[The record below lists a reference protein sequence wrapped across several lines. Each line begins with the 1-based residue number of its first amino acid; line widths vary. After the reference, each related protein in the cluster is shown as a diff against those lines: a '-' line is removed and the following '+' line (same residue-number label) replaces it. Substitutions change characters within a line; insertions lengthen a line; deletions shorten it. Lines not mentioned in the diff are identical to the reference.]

1 MADYARTEL
10 LAETGWLAEHLDDAN
25 LVVVDCQEHRLYLRG
40 HIPGAVSS
48 PSYSDRL
55 KDPYNPAFVMTPGQF
70 AALMAELGVGDDDL
84 VIAYDDNRSLFASR
98 LWWVLNYY
106 GHHRVKVLNG
116 GWNKWV
122 MEGHPVS
129 IAKSKRQASPFTPR
143 PQDGWVIAADE
154 VRAGLGD
161 SSFVALDTRSDGE
174 YNGANLRTNRFG
186 GHMAGAVHLEWL
198 NNMVDDD
205 THVFKSADDL
215 RAMYR
220 GAGVTE
226 DKRLIAPY

>member
-1 MADYARTEL
+1 MADYARPEL

-55 KDPYNPAFVMTPGQF
+55 KDPDNPAFVMTPEQF

-122 MEGHPVS
+122 MEDRPVS
-129 IAKSKRQASPFTPR
+129 IAKSKRQAGPFTPR
-143 PQDGWVIAADE
+143 PQEDWVIAADE

-161 SSFVALDTRSDGE
+161 SSFVALDTRQRWRVQRG
-174 YNGANLRTNRFG
+174 
-186 GHMAGAVHLEWL
+186 
-198 NNMVDDD
+198 
-205 THVFKSADDL
+205 KSAHEPFR
-215 RAMYR
+215 RAHGGR
-220 GAGVTE
+220 GAPGMAE
-226 DKRLIAPY
+226 QHGGRRHPRLQVRR